1 MLLLQY
7 RTCPFCC
14 KVRAFLDYYGI
25 NHDVIEVNSVTRKQ
39 ACHAAPFFPNVKKT
53 IFQIQL
59 KWSSYRKVP
68 MLVVETTDGRH
79 IQVGDSV
86 LIVSALASLM
96 RDQSQGGPIFEL
108 FLSQIPLL
116 CVGNCC

>member
-1 MLLLQY
+1 MRHFLGS
-7 RTCPFCC
+7 
-14 KVRAFLDYYGI
+14 RALREIQKSMRKRGSKCATFVQ
-25 NHDVIEVNSVTRKQ
+25 NHIWTH
-39 ACHAAPFFPNVKKT
+39 CAAPFFSNFKKNNNF

-96 RDQSQGGPIFEL
+96 RDQSQGGSNF
-108 FLSQIPLL
+108 
-116 CVGNCC
+116 